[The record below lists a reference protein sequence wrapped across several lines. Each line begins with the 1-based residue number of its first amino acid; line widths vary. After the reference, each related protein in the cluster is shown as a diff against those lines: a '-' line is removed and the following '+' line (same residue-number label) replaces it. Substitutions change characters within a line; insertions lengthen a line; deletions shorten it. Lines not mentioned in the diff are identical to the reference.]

1 MTPINI
7 KLRFQAEIGAG
18 LNLSALVNTD
28 HGRMGGEGGS
38 SVIKN
43 INTYLLVHI
52 RDRLSAVIY

>member
-28 HGRMGGEGGS
+28 HGRMGGGRG
-38 SVIKN
+38 VPPLLK
-43 INTYLLVHI
+43 TYILI
-52 RDRLSAVIY
+52 